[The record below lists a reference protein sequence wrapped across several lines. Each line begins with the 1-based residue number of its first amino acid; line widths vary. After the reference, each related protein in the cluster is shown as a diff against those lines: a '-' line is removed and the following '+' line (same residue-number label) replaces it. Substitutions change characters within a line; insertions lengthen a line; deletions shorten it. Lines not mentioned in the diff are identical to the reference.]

1 MSRSVGSILLRQRP
15 SRLAESLSEHFDTA
29 RYVFMVAAPLGIL
42 VGTAIAGYDYVV
54 NELLWSS
61 LSRHLAPLTLCFM
74 PIVALTLTGVILSL
88 FRVKSSSMADEV
100 VRAYHRPDQTI
111 DYKAAIP
118 KLTASVATMGFGGSA
133 GMEGASK
140 WLGATITSW
149 MQNHLN
155 RRKSLRLF
163 HGKAET
169 TLLVGQQLELPLSF
183 ELRLQAQ
190 SWELNLLINMTWRT
204 RP

>member
-1 MSRSVGSILLRQRP
+1 MSRSIGSLLLRQRP
-15 SRLAESLSEHFDTA
+15 TRLAENLNEHFETA
-29 RYVFMVAAPLGIL
+29 RYVFLVAAPMGVV
-42 VGTAIAGYDYVV
+42 VGLAIAGYDYVV

-61 LSRHLAPLTLCFM
+61 LLHHFAPLVLCLM

-88 FRVKSSSMADEV
+88 FQVKSSSMADEV

-111 DYKAAIP
+111 DYRAAVP

-149 MQNHLN
+149 LQSKLN
-155 RRKSLRLF
+155 RSKSLRLL

-169 TLLVGQQLELPLSF
+169 TLLVG
-183 ELRLQAQ
+183 AA
-190 SWELNLLINMTWRT
+190 
-204 RP
+204 

>member
-1 MSRSVGSILLRQRP
+1 
-15 SRLAESLSEHFDTA
+15 
-29 RYVFMVAAPLGIL
+29 MVAAPLGIL

-133 GMEGASK
+133 WTGRREQMAGRDHYLMDAGPSESPEVV
-140 WLGATITSW
+140 ATLSW
-149 MQNHLN
+149 
-155 RRKSLRLF
+155 KSRDD
-163 HGKAET
+163 
-169 TLLVGQQLELPLSF
+169 LVGGSGGRNCRYARSRSF
-183 ELRLQAQ
+183 C
-190 SWELNLLINMTWRT
+190 S
-204 RP
+204 